1 MQGSENQPRAEAPPQ
16 PAAGD
21 AQGITKAMTPV
32 MQEARRQQLVAATV
46 RIIARHGFS
55 NTTLAKVAQDAG
67 LSPGIVNF
75 YFTSKDQLLIAV
87 LKSLSDEFMG
97 RLEHALAESGIDPA
111 ENLRALIAAILDP
124 TLSQPDK
131 VAVWY
136 AFWGE
141 AGARGEYMRICGE
154 RDDAYHRALLAL
166 CRQLAESAPEGYA
179 PDAEAVTWALTGLL
193 DQLWQEIMA
202 RPEGFDRTE
211 ARRLA
216 EAFLASVFPWRFAL
230 PAR

>member
-1 MQGSENQPRAEAPPQ
+1 MNGSDNATPPQSLPPAGGEAPFV
-16 PAAGD
+16 
-21 AQGITKAMTPV
+21 KAMTPGS
-32 MQEARRQQLVAATV
+32 QEARRQQLIAATV

-97 RLEHALAESGIDPA
+97 RLEQALAESGIDPA

-131 VAVWY
+131 CAVWY

-141 AGARGEYMRICGE
+141 AGARAEYMRLCGE
-154 RDDAYHRALLAL
+154 RDEAYHRALLAL
-166 CRQLAESAPEGYA
+166 CRQLAESAPPGSQ
-179 PDAEAVTWALTGLL
+179 PDAEAITLALLGLL

-202 RPEGFDRTE
+202 RPDFDRTE
-211 ARRLA
+211 GQRLA
-216 EAFLASVFPWRFAL
+216 EGFLASVFPWRFA
-230 PAR
+230 PPPR

>member
-1 MQGSENQPRAEAPPQ
+1 MNGSDNATPPQALQ
-16 PAAGD
+16 PAAGE
-21 AQGITKAMTPV
+21 APFVKAMTPGS
-32 MQEARRQQLVAATV
+32 QEARRQQLIAATV

-97 RLEHALAESGIDPA
+97 RLEQALAESGIDPA
-111 ENLRALIAAILDP
+111 ENLRALITAILDP

-131 VAVWY
+131 CAVWY

-141 AGARGEYMRICGE
+141 AGARAEYMRICGE
-154 RDDAYHRALLAL
+154 RDEAYHRALLAL
-166 CRQLAESAPEGYA
+166 CRQLAESAPPGSH
-179 PDAEAVTWALTGLL
+179 PDAEAITLALLGLL
-193 DQLWQEIMA
+193 DQLWQDIMA
-202 RPEGFDRTE
+202 RPEGFDRAE
-211 ARRLA
+211 GQRLA
-216 EAFLASVFPWRFAL
+216 EGFLASVFPWRFAPL
-230 PAR
+230 PR